1 MAHKKGVGSSRNG
14 RTSNPQY
21 LGIKRYG
28 GEQVVAGNILV
39 RQRGT
44 KFHAGRNVRR
54 ANDDTLFALVDGVVK
69 FEFKDKDRQ
78 KVSVYPVGTG
88 SLLGPVYAVE
98 GARRQAAPLFR
109 AYTSLYFRSRPTD
122 DAMEASGPGLTS
134 CAATRFPEG
143 AMTRSTIL
151 DRLNQELELFGRK
164 AQAALD
170 EGKLQIEQM
179 RVRRKR
185 DSLARDL
192 GLLVHRRERG
202 SEVEPR
208 RVESLL
214 SRLDDLEAELK
225 RVGQELAEAQRQR
238 PSRAPSQPRRPAAG
252 EPRARPP
259 VSRGSPRPA
268 PRCSRGSD
276 PRGRPTRAASATR
289 MRSG

>member
-1 MAHKKGVGSSRNG
+1 
-14 RTSNPQY
+14 
-21 LGIKRYG
+21 
-28 GEQVVAGNILV
+28 
-39 RQRGT
+39 
-44 KFHAGRNVRR
+44 
-54 ANDDTLFALVDGVVK
+54 
-69 FEFKDKDRQ
+69 
-78 KVSVYPVGTG
+78 
-88 SLLGPVYAVE
+88 
-98 GARRQAAPLFR
+98 
-109 AYTSLYFRSRPTD
+109 
-122 DAMEASGPGLTS
+122 
-134 CAATRFPEG
+134 
-143 AMTRSTIL
+143 MTRSTIL

-179 RVRRKR
+179 RVRRRR

-252 EPRARPP
+252 EPR
-259 VSRGSPRPA
+259 SSTGGEPRE
-268 PRCSRGSD
+268 
-276 PRGRPTRAASATR
+276 PTAGAT
-289 MRSG
+289 M